1 MKNGKNIGTAA
12 QPLAFRK
19 TQGPALEWYR
29 WLWRRYVPAE
39 RANELDVF
47 DERDNLV
54 EVLDHVPDLAVAHA
68 AFEAGAA
75 KYPDKRI
82 FLREKARVIRR
93 SDEQD

>member
-1 MKNGKNIGTAA
+1 M
-12 QPLAFRK
+12 
-19 TQGPALEWYR
+19 
-29 WLWRRYVPAE
+29 
-39 RANELDVF
+39 F